1 MISIVCIVYK
11 LCISVKI
18 LFCIAQFTCIFHH
31 RACTHFHVLS
41 YIIISQL
48 YGGVYMFG
56 ENNEYYNND
65 DNCEQNSIESCQTHV
80 HEFLGSTRL
89 AEEGEERHNHRFA
102 GVTSEAIP
110 FGDSHIHTL
119 LTNTDFYED
128 HHHEVGM
135 VTGPVISVGGGRH
148 VHFVR
153 GATTIVDEHFHNYI
167 FSTLIQNPIGE

>member
-1 MISIVCIVYK
+1 MYTFDSQ
-11 LCISVKI
+11 
-18 LFCIAQFTCIFHH
+18 A
-31 RACTHFHVLS
+31 
-41 YIIISQL
+41 YINISQL

-56 ENNEYYNND
+56 ENNESFFNYDNY
-65 DNCEQNSIESCQTHV
+65 DNCEQNLTELHQTHV

-110 FGDSHIHTL
+110 FEGSHIHTF

-135 VTGPVISVGGGRH
+135 VTGPAIFVGSGRH

-153 GATTIVDEHFHNYI
+153 GATTIDDEHFHNYI
-167 FSTLIQNPIGE
+167 FATLIENPIGE